1 MHLVVAVTPEPEGAT
16 LLASIVRSKKS
27 KAMGKGLGWA
37 GIIVA
42 LIVTSG
48 CASSP
53 PYQPDTSPLEP
64 GRLPAPDLSVRV
76 PGLGPCTD
84 ATDTTINLNSNQP
97 VTVLVHGCKGSAGR
111 FRSLA
116 QLYAFHG
123 QQAVCFSYDDRDS
136 LVKASG
142 ELISALD
149 GLAAKMHNRQIT
161 VLGHS
166 MGGLV
171 TRKAMERDRP
181 DSWRR
186 SDVDVRLL
194 TISAPFAG
202 IDLARPCGWIPA
214 HWLSLG
220 TIPGICR
227 MISGDNWFEITSSSS
242 FIQQPGALLPTVQKY
257 LKVVTD
263 ERNTCRR
270 QDSAGRCLKSDYVF
284 STEEQYQAMVDSYP
298 QVRNIEVAAG
308 HVEIVGDSNI
318 VPRKLLGI
326 LQQEGLLAQTPPE
339 RRAALERLMKELY

>member
-1 MHLVVAVTPEPEGAT
+1 M
-16 LLASIVRSKKS
+16 ASIVQTKKNT
-27 KAMGKGLGWA
+27 AMRTGLGWA
-37 GIIVA
+37 VTLVA
-42 LIVTSG
+42 LVVITG
-48 CASSP
+48 CAGSP
-53 PYQPDTSPLEP
+53 PYQPNESPLEQ
-64 GRLPAPDLSVRV
+64 GRLPAPDVSIRV

-84 ATDTTINLNSNQP
+84 SPDTTINLNSHQP

-123 QQAVCFSYDDRDS
+123 QQAVCFSYNDRDS

-149 GLAAKMHNRQIT
+149 GLEARMHNRQIT

-181 DSWRR
+181 DSWSRA
-186 SDVDVRLL
+186 DVDGRLL
-194 TISAPFAG
+194 TISTPFAG
-202 IDLARPCGWIPA
+202 IDIARPCGWTA
-214 HWLSLG
+214 GHWLTLG
-220 TIPGICR
+220 SIPGICR
-227 MISGDNWFEITSSSS
+227 IVTGDNWFEITSSSD

-270 QDSAGRCLKSDYVF
+270 QDSAGRCLESDYVF
-284 STEEQYQAMVDSYP
+284 STEEQYQSLVDSYP
-298 QVRNIEVAAG
+298 QVRNVEVAAG
-308 HVEIVGDSNI
+308 HVEIVGNSNV
-318 VPRKLLGI
+318 VPRKLLAI

-339 RRAALERLMKELY
+339 RRAAFERLLKQLY